1 MKNNNNY
8 KTGEQIVE
16 EDTAQLFQD
25 DRIVDRNRSR
35 SRKDSRGNAQKI
47 TQQESALL
55 EIAEEQK

>member
-25 DRIVDRNRSR
+25 DRVVDRNRSR
-35 SRKDSRGNAQKI
+35 SRKDSGGKVQKI
-47 TQQESALL
+47 TQEESALI